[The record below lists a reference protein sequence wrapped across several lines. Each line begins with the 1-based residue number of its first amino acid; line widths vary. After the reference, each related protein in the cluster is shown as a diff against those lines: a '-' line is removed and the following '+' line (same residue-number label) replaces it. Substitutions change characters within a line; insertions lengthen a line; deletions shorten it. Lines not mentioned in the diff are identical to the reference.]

1 MAKLPLYQKIMDD
14 LAKKIANGVLKP
26 GEQLPTE
33 IALAEEYKVSRITS
47 KRALTEL
54 ENQEII
60 FRLQGKGSFVAEP
73 TKASHLIDRMKDR
86 HEILLIMP
94 FAENTGMSAYAEGVV
109 SYLRNTHYT
118 INIET
123 HKYANQRELLLTL
136 DNYAGLIIY
145 PITSTTDLDILYYRQ
160 LQHFPM
166 VSIDKQLEG
175 LTINGVTANNFAG
188 GYELT
193 KRLIAAGHTKIL
205 YISTQAVDTTTTV
218 RDRYFGYLK
227 ALFEHNIQFHSE
239 NVKPVADNEDF
250 YHEII
255 KYARNYNITAIVAEN
270 DLTAM
275 LIMAAAKESGL
286 TLPKELSIVG
296 FDNIQASALIEPALT
311 TAAQDF
317 HKMGALAAEMLIKQI
332 EHPKTPIDQLVVDVD
347 IIDRQSIAGHT

>member
-1 MAKLPLYQKIMDD
+1 MAKLPLYQKIIDD

-33 IALAEEYKVSRITS
+33 LALAEEYKVSRITS

-54 ENQEII
+54 ENKEII

-73 TKASHLIDRMKDR
+73 NKAKTLINRMKDR

-94 FAENTGMSAYAEGVV
+94 FAENTGMSAYADGIV
-109 SYLRNTHYT
+109 SYLRQTHYT

-123 HKYANQRELLLTL
+123 HKYDNQRELLLTL
-136 DNYAGLIIY
+136 DDYVGLIIY
-145 PITSTTDLDILYYRQ
+145 PMTSTDDLDILYYRQ
-160 LQHFPM
+160 LQNYPM
-166 VSIDKQLEG
+166 VAIDKKLEG
-175 LTINGVTANNFAG
+175 LAMTCVTANNFAG

-193 KRLIAAGHTKIL
+193 NRLLSAGHTKIL
-205 YISTQAVDTTTTV
+205 YISTQAVDVTSTI

-239 NVKPVADNEDF
+239 NVKPVADNDDF

-275 LIMAAAKESGL
+275 LIMSAAKDSGL
-286 TLPKELSIVG
+286 SLPKDLSIVG
-296 FDNIQASALIEPALT
+296 FDNIQASSLIEPALT

-317 HKMGALAAEMLIKQI
+317 HQMGVLAAEMLIQQI
-332 EHPKTPIDQLVVDVD
+332 EHPKSAMKQVVVDVA
-347 IIDRQSIAGHT
+347 IIERHSIGLRH

>member
-1 MAKLPLYQKIMDD
+1 MAKLPLYQQIIDD

-33 IALAEEYKVSRITS
+33 IALAEEYNVSRITS

-60 FRLQGKGSFVAEP
+60 YRLQGKGSFVSEP
-73 TKASHLIDRMKDR
+73 ARATKLISQMKDR

-109 SYLRNTHYT
+109 SFLRQTHYT

-136 DNYAGLIIY
+136 DHYAGLIIY
-145 PITSTTDLDILYYRQ
+145 PMTSTSDLDILYYRQ
-160 LQHFPM
+160 LQQFPM

-175 LTINGVTANNFAG
+175 LTINCVTANNFTG

-193 KRLIAAGHTKIL
+193 KLLIAAGHRKIL

-227 ALFEHNIQFHSE
+227 ALFEHDIQFHSE
-239 NVKPVADNEDF
+239 NVKPVADDEAF
-250 YHEII
+250 YHEIV
-255 KYARNYNITAIVAEN
+255 KYAKNYNITAIVAEN

-275 LIMAAAKESGL
+275 LLMSAAKESGL
-286 TLPKELSIVG
+286 SLPKDLSIVG
-296 FDNIQASALIEPALT
+296 FDNIQASTLIEPALT

-317 HKMGALAAEMLIKQI
+317 HLMGVKAAEILVNQI
-332 EHPKTPIDQLVVDVD
+332 EHPKSPIEQVVVDVD
-347 IIDRQSIAGHT
+347 IINRQSIALKT